1 MKVYSRRFSN
11 NEPSVLGVAKNIRTA
26 LGMAAACFM
35 LLPLNVSAEGVA
47 WVFDD
52 SRRNSEV
59 KHTCTYTASAGIET
73 FGFAWEVSNELL
85 RFRTVP
91 AYMKIIIR

>member
-1 MKVYSRRFSN
+1 MEIRSRCSYGKLSKIGAARN
-11 NEPSVLGVAKNIRTA
+11 IRMVLGAV
-26 LGMAAACFM
+26 LACFM
-35 LLPLNVSAEGVA
+35 LLPSNVAAEGVE

-52 SRRNSEV
+52 SKRNGEV
-59 KHTCTYTASAGIET
+59 KHTCSYTASNGIET